1 MTKLFFICAING
13 VTYDILNY
21 WAAFI
26 GKYTRKTANYY
37 AIILQNR
44 IKNHT
49 VILRKTLIT

>member
-26 GKYTRKTANYY
+26 GKYTRKTANYC
-37 AIILQNR
+37 AIILRNR
-44 IKNHT
+44 IKNHI
-49 VILRKTLIT
+49 VILRKPLIT